1 VKRRQRLQTQILL
14 LAFATAT
21 PALLATVILLLQSEA
36 TSALKW
42 TAFLTTL
49 AFTIGGAFAVR
60 QRATNPLRSLASMV
74 EALRKGDYAMR
85 PGGFDREDAI
95 GEAMHEIG
103 LLGNALHR
111 QRLQDVEAGVL
122 LDKLIAEV
130 DIAVFAFD
138 GDRGLTRINRA
149 GEALFNRAREDLKG
163 LTAIELG
170 LDAMLDGNAG
180 GIVSHEFPAGSGRWE
195 VRHRRFRQDGKP
207 QELLVISDLSRALRE
222 EERLAWRRLVRVMG
236 HELNSSLAP
245 IKSIA
250 ATLRKRVNRTPVPSD
265 WIDDA
270 NSGLAII
277 HERAGSLER
286 FMGAYAQLARL
297 PAPDRREV
305 TFAPIAAGAAALFGD
320 RAVVE
325 GGTDVSL
332 EVDRD
337 QIQQV
342 LINLIKNGVEAMGTV
357 GTVRVRWRIEG
368 ASLIADIEDDGP
380 GLARTDS
387 LWVPFFTTKP
397 GGSGIGLV
405 LSREIVENH
414 GGTVSLRNR
423 ETRGCVASLTLPL
436 GSGRATQGSA

>member
-1 VKRRQRLQTQILL
+1 LQSQILL
-14 LAFATAT
+14 LALATAA
-21 PALLATVILLLQSEA
+21 PALLATLILLSASEA

-42 TAFLTTL
+42 TAFVTVL
-49 AFTIGGAFAVR
+49 AFTLAGAFAVR
-60 QRATNPLRSLASMV
+60 QRATYPMRSLVSMV
-74 EALRKGDYAMR
+74 EALRKGDYSIR
-85 PGGFDREDAI
+85 PGKVDREDVV
-95 GEAMHEIG
+95 GEAMYEIG
-103 LLGNALHR
+103 LLGNALHE
-111 QRLQDVEAGVL
+111 QRLQDVEAGAL

-138 GDRGLTRINRA
+138 GARRLRRVNRA
-149 GEALFNRAREDLKG
+149 GEALFKPALGEVKG
-163 LTAIELG
+163 LTASDLG
-170 LDAMLDGNAG
+170 LEAMLGETAG
-180 GIVSHEFPAGSGRWE
+180 SIVSHEFPAGSGRWE
-195 VRHRRFRQDGKP
+195 IRHRRFRQDGKP
-207 QELLVISDLSRALRE
+207 HELLVLSDLSRALRD

-250 ATLRKRVNRTPVPSD
+250 ATLRKRVNRTPVPGD
-265 WIDDA
+265 WLDDA
-270 NSGLAII
+270 KSGLGII

-297 PAPDRREV
+297 PAPERHA
-305 TFAPIAAGAAALFGD
+305 TSFAPIARGAAALFGE

-325 GGTDVSL
+325 GGPDVAL
-332 EVDRD
+332 DIDPD

-342 LINLIKNGVEAMGTV
+342 LINLIKNGIEAAGAS
-357 GTVRVRWRIEG
+357 GTVRVGWRIEG
-368 ASLIADIEDDGP
+368 DALVTEVEDDGP

-414 GGTVSLRNR
+414 GGTISLRNR
-423 ETRGCVASLTLPL
+423 GTGTQGCVASVSLPRN
-436 GSGRATQGSA
+436 SSR